1 LHIPKS
7 IITFTQPITNKQL
20 ETMKN
25 VTTTALTWSADDFD
39 NNLENLLT
47 SDEIT
52 KQTFSKLSKMSN
64 EDKVKQLES
73 YIADNQDQIIELI
86 NDIITQGMMEDYAN
100 NNQ

>member
-1 LHIPKS
+1 
-7 IITFTQPITNKQL
+7 
-20 ETMKN
+20 MKN
-25 VTTTALTWSADDFD
+25 VITPALIWNANDFD
-39 NNLENLLT
+39 NNLENLRMR
-47 SDEIT
+47 DEIT
-52 KQTFSKLSKMSN
+52 EKTFAKLSKMSN

>member
-1 LHIPKS
+1 
-7 IITFTQPITNKQL
+7 
-20 ETMKN
+20 MKN

>member
-1 LHIPKS
+1 
-7 IITFTQPITNKQL
+7 
-20 ETMKN
+20 MKN
-25 VTTTALTWSADDFD
+25 VTTTALTWNADDFD
-39 NNLENLLT
+39 NNLENLWM

-52 KQTFSKLSKMSN
+52 DQTALKLSKMSN

-73 YIADNQDQIIELI
+73 YIANNQDQIIELI